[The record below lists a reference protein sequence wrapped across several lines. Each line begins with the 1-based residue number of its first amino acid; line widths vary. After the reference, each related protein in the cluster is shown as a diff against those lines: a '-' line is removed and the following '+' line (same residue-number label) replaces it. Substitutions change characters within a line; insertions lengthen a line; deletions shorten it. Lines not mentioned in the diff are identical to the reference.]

1 MGCLHS
7 LVESPVDSYSS
18 AWRGFLAEHN
28 YCELRENGLR
38 ERDKVDL
45 VEGEYG
51 RLSMSLLEGFKEQ
64 NSI

>member
-1 MGCLHS
+1 MAS
-7 LVESPVDSYSS
+7 
-18 AWRGFLAEHN
+18 
-28 YCELRENGLR
+28 